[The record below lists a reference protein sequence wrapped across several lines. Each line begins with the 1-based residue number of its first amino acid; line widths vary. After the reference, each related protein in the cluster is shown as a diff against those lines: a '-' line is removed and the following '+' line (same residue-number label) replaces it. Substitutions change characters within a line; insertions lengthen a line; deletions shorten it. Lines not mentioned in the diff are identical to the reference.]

1 MINLDKY
8 YAKAGNPPLHKEVT
22 KAIIVRSFNGQKNV
36 PINDIIDEV
45 LAFHSR
51 RSSNMPCDFQYD
63 MRRRL
68 FVSKALSELRKAGLA
83 YKVISFER
91 GTWSFVSVESLD
103 KEPLG
108 NSTTANLKIEK
119 PKVELECSN
128 SSAHDEIGEFIYVVF
143 NDADR
148 ELAELKGLTF
158 WPVKIGRSLQP
169 WMRTGVTTYLYAKPR
184 VLKFKVSNCKA
195 AELYIHRCLQRHRIN
210 SEGLGIEWFNS
221 NPETIQTLI
230 AKFESALDEAFKAA

>member
-128 SSAHDEIGEFIYVVF
+128 SSAQDEIGEFIYVVF

-158 WPVKIGRSLQP
+158 WPVKIGRSQ
-169 WMRTGVTTYLYAKPR
+169 MTT
-184 VLKFKVSNCKA
+184 
-195 AELYIHRCLQRHRIN
+195 I
-210 SEGLGIEWFNS
+210 
-221 NPETIQTLI
+221 T
-230 AKFESALDEAFKAA
+230 